1 VPNST
6 SASTRLQRIWYRDQ
20 PPPWPLRALSTLFA
34 IVVRL
39 RARAYASGL
48 LQTHRVARPVI
59 VVGNLTVGGT
69 GKTPLVIW
77 LVEQLRAQGLRPGV
91 VLRGYA
97 ARGGG
102 GAPRMV
108 ESDSDPAEVG
118 DEAVLLRLRTGVPVA
133 VDRDRVRAAQ
143 ALVNQGVDVIVA
155 DDGLQHLRLGRDY
168 ELVVIDAA
176 RGFGNG
182 YLLPAGPLREPRTRL
197 RQVGA
202 VVLNG
207 EGHAGAAVRAEC
219 QTQPLFSMWLRGE
232 RLYPLAAASARAAG
246 TDTSIALASLA
257 GRRVHAIAGIGNPQ
271 RFFDQ
276 LHLAGLTV
284 IAHPFPD
291 HHRYRGLELQFNDD
305 LPVLMTEKD
314 AVKCVSFAPPNAWAL
329 RVDAELPAALFAA
342 VQEKIDGS

>member
-1 VPNST
+1 
-6 SASTRLQRIWYRDQ
+6 
-20 PPPWPLRALSTLFA
+20 
-34 IVVRL
+34 
-39 RARAYASGL
+39 
-48 LQTHRVARPVI
+48 
-59 VVGNLTVGGT
+59 
-69 GKTPLVIW
+69 
-77 LVEQLRAQGLRPGV
+77 
-91 VLRGYA
+91 
-97 ARGGG
+97 
-102 GAPRMV
+102 
-108 ESDSDPAEVG
+108 
-118 DEAVLLRLRTGVPVA
+118 
-133 VDRDRVRAAQ
+133 
-143 ALVNQGVDVIVA
+143 
-155 DDGLQHLRLGRDY
+155 
-168 ELVVIDAA
+168 
-176 RGFGNG
+176 
-182 YLLPAGPLREPRTRL
+182 
-197 RQVGA
+197 

-314 AVKCVSFAPPNAWAL
+314 AVKCRAFAADNCWYLPVAADFVPQQAGALLARLQGSFA
-329 RVDAELPAALFAA
+329 R
-342 VQEKIDGS
+342 